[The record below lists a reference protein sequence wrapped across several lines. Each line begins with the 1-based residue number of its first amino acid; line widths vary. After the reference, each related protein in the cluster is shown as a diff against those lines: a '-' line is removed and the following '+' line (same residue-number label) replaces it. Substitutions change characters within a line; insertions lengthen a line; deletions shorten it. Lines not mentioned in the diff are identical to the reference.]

1 MDLNLFILFLNGLLL
16 FSPICWAQSGYN
28 YGRSEI
34 AGGNIPAT
42 AAAPIRP
49 LTGGFAPA
57 SAATAAFPTAPTAFS
72 GVGGAASSP
81 SGPFGGFSAQNQR
94 GIGGLT
100 GSGPTAYGG
109 TAANLP
115 KRPNLSQRPTG
126 TGGTGPGSIYAPNT
140 QFSNT
145 GTGRGSTGTGN
156 SIDDDYDG
164 DFSAIP
170 GVPGVD
176 YPIYSQV
183 PQTNFDCAQ
192 QPLPGYYSDIEAQCQ
207 VFHIC
212 ALNRTYSFLC
222 PNGTIFSQEVLV
234 CIWWNQYDC
243 ASAPSLYANNAFIYD
258 YGNER
263 IPTNTGYQPSSN
275 QQIGRPQTNILS
287 SSGARA
293 PPSTTGLFTSQRIPS
308 SVTGGGGNIA
318 IQPSSLSGVAANANR
333 FNPSA
338 TNAGAQTFPAT
349 PTPFGS
355 VLRPASPAVATT
367 PGGGGGGSGY
377 NANLPETAF
386 GNAAIATPT
395 TKAREYLPPPSRRQ

>member
-1 MDLNLFILFLNGLLL
+1 MT
-16 FSPICWAQSGYN
+16 P
-28 YGRSEI
+28 
-34 AGGNIPAT
+34 
-42 AAAPIRP
+42 
-49 LTGGFAPA
+49 GFPSA
-57 SAATAAFPTAPTAFS
+57 STATAAFPTAPTAFS
-72 GVGGAASSP
+72 GVGGSATSP
-81 SGPFGGFSAQNQR
+81 SGPFGGFQAQSQR
-94 GIGGLT
+94 GIS
-100 GSGPTAYGG
+100 GSYGG
-109 TAANLP
+109 ASATLP
-115 KRPNLSQRPTG
+115 KRPNLAQRPSAGSGTG
-126 TGGTGPGSIYAPNT
+126 TGSIYAPNT
-140 QFSNT
+140 QFPSSA
-145 GTGRGSTGTGN
+145 TGRASTGTGN

-192 QPLPGYYSDIEAQCQ
+192 QALPGYYSDIEAQCQ

-263 IPTNTGYQPSSN
+263 IPTNAGYQSGSGQQISRTQTNLLTTTGNRAPSS
-275 QQIGRPQTNILS
+275 
-287 SSGARA
+287 
-293 PPSTTGLFTSQRIPS
+293 PSGLFPAQRIQPT
-308 SVTGGGGNIA
+308 VTGGGGNIA
-318 IQPSSLSGVAANANR
+318 VQPSALTGVTANTGR
-333 FNPSA
+333 FNPPPP
-338 TNAGAQTFPAT
+338 NAGTQTFPAN
-349 PTPFGS
+349 PNAFGS
-355 VLRPASPAVATT
+355 VLRSASTGVAAT
-367 PGGGGGGSGY
+367 PGSGGGGSSF
-377 NANLPETAF
+377 NANIPETAF

>member
-1 MDLNLFILFLNGLLL
+1 MDNPCATPPNNEREDQEAFVEAQKLIQ
-16 FSPICWAQSGYN
+16 AQSGYN
-28 YGRSEI
+28 YGRNEI

-49 LTGGFAPA
+49 LT
-57 SAATAAFPTAPTAFS
+57 AAAAFPTAPTAFS

-81 SGPFGGFSAQNQR
+81 SGPFGGFQAQNQR

-100 GSGPTAYGG
+100 ASGPTAYGASAG
-109 TAANLP
+109 NIP
-115 KRPNLSQRPTG
+115 KRPNLSQRPTA

-145 GTGRGSTGTGN
+145 GTGRAGSGTGN
-156 SIDDDYDG
+156 GIDDDYDG

-192 QPLPGYYSDIEAQCQ
+192 QALPGYYSDIEAQCQ

-263 IPTNTGYQPSSN
+263 IPTNTGYQTSAA

-287 SSGARA
+287 SAGGRA
-293 PPSTTGLFTSQRIPS
+293 PTSSSGLFSAQRIQP
-308 SVTGGGGNIA
+308 SVTGGGNLA
-318 IQPSSLSGVAANANR
+318 VQPSSLSGVAANAGR
-333 FNPSA
+333 FNPSPA
-338 TNAGAQTFPAT
+338 NAGAQTFPAT

-355 VLRPASPAVATT
+355 VLRPANPAVATT

>member
-1 MDLNLFILFLNGLLL
+1 MDLNLYIFILNGLLL
-16 FSPICWAQSGYN
+16 FSPLCRAQSGYN

-34 AGGNIPAT
+34 AAANIPAT

-49 LTGGFAPA
+49 LTAGFSPA
-57 SAATAAFPTAPTAFS
+57 STATAAFPTAPSAF
-72 GVGGAASSP
+72 GGSATSP
-81 SGPFGGFSAQNQR
+81 SGPFGGFQAQNQR
-94 GIGGLT
+94 GIGGLAA
-100 GSGPTAYGG
+100 GGATAYGA
-109 TAANLP
+109 TAG
-115 KRPNLSQRPTG
+115 KRPGIAQRPTG
-126 TGGTGPGSIYAPNT
+126 TGATGTGSIYAPNT
-140 QFSNT
+140 QFPNT
-145 GTGRGSTGTGN
+145 GTGRAGAGTGN
-156 SIDDDYDG
+156 AIDDDYDG

-183 PQTNFDCAQ
+183 PQTSFDCAQ
-192 QPLPGYYSDIEAQCQ
+192 QALPGYYSDIEAQCQ

-263 IPTNTGYQPSSN
+263 IPTNAGYQTSST
-275 QQIGRPQTNILS
+275 QQIGRSQTNLLS
-287 SSGARA
+287 STAGRA
-293 PPSTTGLFTSQRIPS
+293 PSSATGLFSSQRIQPT
-308 SVTGGGGNIA
+308 VTGGSSGNIA
-318 IQPSSLSGVAANANR
+318 VPSSALTGVAGNAGR

-355 VLRPASPAVATT
+355 VLRSASPAVATT
-367 PGGGGGGSGY
+367 AGGGGGGSGF